1 MSGILDSRR
10 WELLAQDPRCERM
23 LSRELGVSRLVA
35 RTMAARGIDSP
46 DAARALLSPSLER
59 DWTDPLTIPGMSE
72 VADRVE
78 RAVTGGERIAVFG
91 DFDVDGM
98 SATCLLTLGLRDL
111 GATVWPYIPNRFGEG
126 YGLSEEALSRVMDDC
141 HPDLVVTVDNG
152 IAARDEVAW
161 LLSQGVDV
169 AITDHHEPAELVPEG
184 VPVTDPKLERDCPSR
199 ELAGAGVALKLVQEL
214 GRRLGSPDVWR
225 AYTEVACLG
234 TISDMMLLNAENR
247 ALVADG
253 VSCLRNTRR
262 PGIVALAATAGVD
275 LSQVTSDSLPFSII
289 PRLNAAGRMGSVD
302 VAFDL
307 LITDDAAEAARLAGA
322 LEQTNTE
329 RREIEAS
336 LTEEAVAEAERRFS
350 GGRSIV
356 VWGEGWH
363 EGVKGIVASRVVNA
377 YQVPAI
383 VFSITDGIAR
393 GSGRSVGTVA
403 SAETPPYFSAF
414 AVART
419 AKLRRSSGVYPA
431 KSPIRHRHTAGSPH
445 VSWMFQKSRQ

>member
-59 DWTDPLTIPGMSE
+59 DWTDPLTIPGMAE

-111 GATVWPYIPNRFGEG
+111 GASVWPYIPNRFGEG

-184 VPVTDPKLERDCPSR
+184 VPVTDPKL
-199 ELAGAGVALKLVQEL
+199 
-214 GRRLGSPDVWR
+214 R
-225 AYTEVACLG
+225 A
-234 TISDMMLLNAENR
+234 
-247 ALVADG
+247 
-253 VSCLRNTRR
+253 
-262 PGIVALAATAGVD
+262 P
-275 LSQVTSDSLPFSII
+275 
-289 PRLNAAGRMGSVD
+289 
-302 VAFDL
+302 
-307 LITDDAAEAARLAGA
+307 
-322 LEQTNTE
+322 
-329 RREIEAS
+329 
-336 LTEEAVAEAERRFS
+336 
-350 GGRSIV
+350 
-356 VWGEGWH
+356 
-363 EGVKGIVASRVVNA
+363 ASR
-377 YQVPAI
+377 
-383 VFSITDGIAR
+383 S
-393 GSGRSVGTVA
+393 SSCRSSAAA
-403 SAETPPYFSAF
+403 SARPTCGAPTPRSPASA
-414 AVART
+414 
-419 AKLRRSSGVYPA
+419 RSP
-431 KSPIRHRHTAGSPH
+431 T
-445 VSWMFQKSRQ
+445 